1 MDLLLAL
8 PVLVLAIVAH
18 EFAHA
23 YAAMRQG
30 DYTAYELGRV
40 SLNPLRHIDPIGT
53 IILPLFLWISKAG
66 FIFGWARPVPVNPS
80 NYRNYRRGDIIVSL
94 AGIAA
99 NLVLAVVFTAIL
111 LVLVP
116 LGRALPGLA
125 PAIVMLGTMAEY
137 GIVINII
144 LALFNLIPI
153 PPLDGSH
160 VLYHLLPPRL
170 AARYRELGRFGMLIL
185 IAIIVFMP
193 GALRLL
199 FTPVVWILQA
209 VRWLVGVI

>member
-1 MDLLLAL
+1 MLAL

-199 FTPVVWILQA
+199 FTPVAWILQA

>member
-199 FTPVVWILQA
+199 FTPVAWILQA